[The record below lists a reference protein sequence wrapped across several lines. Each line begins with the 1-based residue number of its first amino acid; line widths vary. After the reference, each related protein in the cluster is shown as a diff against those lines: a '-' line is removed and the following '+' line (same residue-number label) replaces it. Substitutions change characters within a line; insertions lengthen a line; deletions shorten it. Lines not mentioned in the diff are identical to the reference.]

1 MINLYKCNFSG
12 SINYMIDIDKN
23 LLEKNKDHIIYDT
36 VMFTAEIMIKLKLSQ
51 NFILNSFKNN
61 ILKNFVEDTDKINYL
76 INQILELFDKL

>member
-1 MINLYKCNFSG
+1 
-12 SINYMIDIDKN
+12 MIDIDKN